1 MSLSVAIIGPGRV
14 GRALGRRWVEGGVE
28 LLGFLGRDS
37 SSAER
42 ATRFCSSGRVLA
54 DFSSLTSADAILVA
68 VGDDQLAELA
78 TRAAAA
84 PPRPG
89 SLWFHCSGRFGLEV
103 LAALSQRGAEVGA
116 LHPLCHIPDAENGYR
131 LLPGRDAVVE
141 GNAAILDDLARRA
154 GLEPLHIAAGDR
166 AVYHAACNLAA
177 NGLTALHDVACS
189 LFLAHGGMDEASA
202 QRLANGL
209 MAAGLAAC
217 REHGAA
223 NALSG
228 PVVRGDRETVNAHLS
243 ALVAV
248 APQTLATYLALM
260 RHAVM
265 LARTRGLSD
274 TAARALHALLGK
286 ESASD

>member
-54 DFSSLTSADAILVA
+54 DFTSLAPADAILVA

-116 LHPLCHIPDAENGYR
+116 LHPLCPIPDAENGYR

-177 NGLTALHDVACS
+177 NGLTALNDVACS
-189 LFLAHGGMDEASA
+189 LFLAHGGMNEATA
-202 QRLANGL
+202 QRLASGL
-209 MAAGLAAC
+209 MAAGLEAC
-217 REHGAA
+217 REHGAPA
-223 NALSG
+223 ALSG
-228 PVVRGDRETVNAHLS
+228 PVLRGDRETVNAHLR

-260 RHAVM
+260 HHAVM
-265 LARTRGLSD
+265 MARTQGLSETD
-274 TAARALHALLGK
+274 ARALQALLGK
-286 ESASD
+286 EAESG